1 MSGIDFD
8 AFDNGTKNLKK
19 QEDVV
24 DSLILEDDEDDE
36 LLSEPP
42 KKMKDDIS
50 ESKPKVHNDKAEV
63 TKTTS
68 ANNHDDSE
76 KEIVKEPKENST
88 DDDSNHDEP
97 KEESQP
103 KVNKSAGKD
112 HIIGYIVIGCILVLF
127 CLVLLP
133 KYLSDNTVTV
143 EGIQVTTSK
152 YDLKGNTLEDYFDK
166 RVRDLQDHCISYS
179 DGTYYTLYYTN
190 AKDYTK
196 LDVEVFSRSFSIYS
210 VKKFTINNSG
220 EDKTNRELIYKIVKE
235 SGEDEMKDLVL
246 PSSK

>member
-1 MSGIDFD
+1 MPGIDFD

-24 DSLILEDDEDDE
+24 DSMILEDDEDDE

-50 ESKPKVHNDKAEV
+50 ESKPKVHNDKVEV

-68 ANNHDDSE
+68 ATTNEDNREESPKQEDNKEESPKQEESE
-76 KEIVKEPKENST
+76 
-88 DDDSNHDEP
+88 
-97 KEESQP
+97 EESQP

-112 HIIGYIVIGCILVLF
+112 HIVGYIVIGCILVLF

-133 KYLSDNTVTV
+133 KYLSDKTVTV
-143 EGIQVTTSK
+143 EGIKVTTSK

-166 RVRDLQDHCISYS
+166 RVRDLQDQCVSYS

-190 AKDYTK
+190 SKDYTK
-196 LDVEVFSRSFSIYS
+196 LDVEVFSRSFSVYS
-210 VKKFTINNSG
+210 IKKFTINNSG
-220 EDKTNRELIYKIVKE
+220 NDKTNRDLIYKIVKE
-235 SGEDEMKDLVL
+235 SDENEMKDLVL

>member
-1 MSGIDFD
+1 MPGIDFD
-8 AFDNGTKNLKK
+8 AFDDGTKDLKK

-36 LLSEPP
+36 LISEPP

-50 ESKPKVHNDKAEV
+50 ESKPKVHNDEAEV
-63 TKTTS
+63 SPTTS
-68 ANNHDDSE
+68 ANNYDDRE
-76 KEIVKEPKENST
+76 KEIVEEPKEDSI
-88 DDDSNHDEP
+88 DDNEP

-103 KVNKSAGKD
+103 KTSKSAGKE
-112 HIIGYIVIGCILVLF
+112 HIVGYIVIGCILVLF

-133 KYLSDNTVTV
+133 KYLSDKTVTV
-143 EGIQVTTSK
+143 EGIQVNISK

-166 RVRDLQDHCISYS
+166 RVRDLQDHYISYS
-179 DGTYYTLYYTN
+179 DGPHYILYYTN
-190 AKDYTK
+190 AKDHTK
-196 LDVEVFSRSFSIYS
+196 LDVEAFSRSFSIYS

-220 EDKTNRELIYKIVKE
+220 EDKTNRELICKIIKE
-235 SGEDEMKDLVL
+235 SDEYEMGDLVL

>member
-8 AFDNGTKNLKK
+8 AFDNGTKDLKK

-24 DSLILEDDEDDE
+24 DNLILEDDEDDE
-36 LLSEPP
+36 LISEPP

-50 ESKPKVHNDKAEV
+50 ESKPKVHNDEAEV
-63 TKTTS
+63 TPTTPV
-68 ANNHDDSE
+68 NDYDDNK
-76 KEIVKEPKENST
+76 KEIVEETKEEST
-88 DDDSNHDEP
+88 DEP
-97 KEESQP
+97 KEESHP

-112 HIIGYIVIGCILVLF
+112 HVIGYIVIGCILVLF

-133 KYLSDNTVTV
+133 KYLSDKTVTI
-143 EGIQVTTSK
+143 EGIQVNISK

-190 AKDYTK
+190 AKDHTK

-220 EDKTNRELIYKIVKE
+220 EDKTNRELICRIIKE
-235 SGEDEMKDLVL
+235 SDENEMEDLVL